1 MRTFFAALVAALTA
15 LAVLVVVPAG
25 AQTESDVYIVHG
37 IPGVDVDVYV
47 NGALTLPGF
56 EPETITDAL
65 SLAAGDYDID
75 IFAADT
81 SPEAAASDRSDDVV
95 IDVTAAVPAGES
107 VSVVA
112 HRSADGTPTLTA
124 FVNDLSDTAA
134 DQGRVTIRH
143 AAQAPAVDII
153 AGGAA
158 VAPFTNIVNGTEKAA
173 DLPVDTYP
181 TGIAAAGTTD
191 ELVAAP
197 VTATAGSN
205 LVVYAI
211 GILGVDFTLI
221 TQSFDGLLP
230 GDTSDVRVIHGIP
243 GLNVD
248 VYVNGALLLPGFE
261 PKTVAGPLELE
272 EGSYDIDIFEAVADA
287 PAAIGDRTDDAA
299 IDLTAMVPGN
309 ADIDLVAHLD
319 ASGTPTVT
327 PFVNDTSLIPG
338 GINARVSIRHTA
350 EAPAVDIVAG
360 GAAVT
365 GLTNLTNGNAA
376 DIELPAGSYPTGIA
390 ATGSTDVLAPAP
402 LNLVPGQSVT
412 VYAIGT
418 LGSTFDLIVRSDAGL
433 NLAAEYREATA
444 NAGFT
449 ARLYL
454 AALGRTPDASGF
466 AYWVDRLD
474 TEEMTLERITEFFV
488 DSPEFGERFPNVDT
502 DQEFVELAYEHVFG
516 RAPDAGGQAYWL
528 DRLETGSVTHASLIV
543 FFADSPEF
551 RAYTGTN

>member
-1 MRTFFAALVAALTA
+1 MRRFFAALVAALTA

-25 AQTESDVYIVHG
+25 AQTDSDVYVLHG
-37 IPGVDVDVYV
+37 IPGVTVDVYV
-47 NGALTLPGF
+47 NGALTLDSF
-56 EPETITDAL
+56 EPEDIAGPL
-65 SLAAGDYDID
+65 SLPAGDYDID
-75 IFAADT
+75 IFA
-81 SPEAAASDRSDDVV
+81 EAATASETSSARSDAAV
-95 IDVTAAVPAGES
+95 IDVTAAVPGGES
-107 VSVVA
+107 VSVIA
-112 HRSADGTPTLTA
+112 HLDAAGAPTLTA
-124 FVNDLSDTAA
+124 FVNDLSDTARNE
-134 DQGRVTIRH
+134 GRVTIRH
-143 AAQAPAVDII
+143 TAEAPAVDII

-158 VAPFTNIVNGTEKAA
+158 VAPFTNLTNGTEAVA
-173 DLPVDTYP
+173 DLPAGDYP
-181 TGIAAAGTTD
+181 TGIAAAGSTG
-191 ELVAAP
+191 ELVPAP
-197 VTATAGSN
+197 VTATAGTN

-211 GILGVDFTLI
+211 GSLGSSFTLI

-230 GDTSDVRVIHGIP
+230 DTSDVRVIHGIP

-248 VYVNGALLLPGFE
+248 VYVDGALLIDGFA
-261 PKTVAGPLELE
+261 PTTVAGPLELVA
-272 EGSYDIDIFEAVADA
+272 GSYDIDVFAAVDA
-287 PAAIGDRTDDAA
+287 PPAAIADRSDAAA
-299 IDLTAMVPGN
+299 IDVTASVPEN

-319 ASGTPTVT
+319 TAGTPTIT

-350 EAPAVDIVAG
+350 QAPAVDIVAA

-376 DIELPAGSYPTGIA
+376 DVELPAGSYPTGIA

-418 LGSTFDLIVRSDAGL
+418 LGSTFDLIIRSDAGL
-433 NLAAEYREATA
+433 NLSPQYREATA

-454 AALGRTPDASGF
+454 AALGRTPDTSGF
-466 AYWVDRLD
+466 AYWVNRLD
-474 TEEMTLERITEFFV
+474 TEEMTLERITEFFI
-488 DSPEFGERFPNVDT
+488 DSPEFGDRFPNVDS
-502 DQEFVELAYEHVFG
+502 DEEFVDLAYEHVFG
-516 RAPDAGGQAYWL
+516 RAPDAGGEAYWL
-528 DRLETGSVTHASLIV
+528 DRLENGSVTRASLIV

>member
-1 MRTFFAALVAALTA
+1 MRRFFAALVAALTA

-25 AQTESDVYIVHG
+25 AQTNSDVYVLHG
-37 IPGVDVDVYV
+37 IPGVTVDVYV
-47 NGALTLPGF
+47 NGALTLDSF
-56 EPETITDAL
+56 EPEDIAGPL
-65 SLAAGDYDID
+65 SLPAGNYDID
-75 IFAADT
+75 IFA
-81 SPEAAASDRSDDVV
+81 EAATASESSSARSDDAV
-95 IDVTAAVPAGES
+95 IDVTAAVPGGES
-107 VSVVA
+107 VSVIA
-112 HRSADGTPTLTA
+112 HLDAAGAPTLTA
-124 FVNDLSDTAA
+124 FVNDLSDT
-134 DQGRVTIRH
+134 DRNEGRVTIRH
-143 AAQAPAVDII
+143 TAEAPAVDII

-158 VAPFTNIVNGTEKAA
+158 VAPFTNLTNGNEAVA
-173 DLPVDTYP
+173 DLPAGDYP
-181 TGIAAAGTTD
+181 TGIAATGTTD
-191 ELVAAP
+191 ELVPAP

-211 GILGVDFTLI
+211 GSLGTSFTLI

-230 GDTSDVRVIHGIP
+230 DTSDVRVIHGVP
-243 GLNVD
+243 GLDVD
-248 VYVNGALLLPGFE
+248 VYVDGALLIGGFA
-261 PKTVAGPLELE
+261 PTTVAGPLQLVA
-272 EGSYDIDIFEAVADA
+272 GSYDIDVFVAVDSP
-287 PAAIGDRTDDAA
+287 PAAIGDRADVAA
-299 IDLTAMVPGN
+299 IDITASVPEN

-319 ASGTPTVT
+319 ASSAPTIT

-350 EAPAVDIVAG
+350 EAPAVDIVAA

-376 DIELPAGSYPTGIA
+376 DVELPAGSYPTGIA
-390 ATGSTDVLAPAP
+390 ATGTTDVLAPAP

-418 LGSTFDLIVRSDAGL
+418 LGSTFDLVIRSDAGL
-433 NLAAEYREATA
+433 NLSPEYREAAA

-466 AYWVDRLD
+466 AYWVNRMD
-474 TEEMTLERITEFFV
+474 TEEMTLERITEFFI
-488 DSPEFGERFPNVDT
+488 DSPEFGDRFPNVDT
-502 DQEFVELAYEHVFG
+502 DEEFIDLAYEHVFG
-516 RAPDAGGQAYWL
+516 RAPDAGGEAYWL
-528 DRLETGSVTHASLIV
+528 DRLETGSVTRAGLIV

>member
-1 MRTFFAALVAALTA
+1 MRRFFAALVAALTA

-25 AQTESDVYIVHG
+25 AQTNSDVYVLHG
-37 IPGVDVDVYV
+37 IPGVTVDVYV
-47 NGALTLPGF
+47 NGALTLDSF
-56 EPETITDAL
+56 EPEDIAGPL
-65 SLAAGDYDID
+65 SLPAGDYDID
-75 IFAADT
+75 IFA
-81 SPEAAASDRSDDVV
+81 EAATASETSSARSDAAV
-95 IDVTAAVPAGES
+95 IDVTAAVPGGES
-107 VSVVA
+107 VSVIA
-112 HRSADGTPTLTA
+112 HLDAAGAPTLTA
-124 FVNDLSDTAA
+124 FVNDLSDTARNE
-134 DQGRVTIRH
+134 GRVTIRH
-143 AAQAPAVDII
+143 TAEAPAVDII

-158 VAPFTNIVNGTEKAA
+158 VAPFTNLTNGNEAVA
-173 DLPVDTYP
+173 DLPAGDYP
-181 TGIAAAGTTD
+181 TGIAAAGSTD
-191 ELVAAP
+191 ELVPAP
-197 VTATAGSN
+197 VTATAGTN

-211 GILGVDFTLI
+211 GSLGSSFTLI

-230 GDTSDVRVIHGIP
+230 DASDVRVIHGIP
-243 GLNVD
+243 GLTVD
-248 VYVNGALLLPGFE
+248 VYVDGALLIGGFA
-261 PKTVAGPLELE
+261 PTTVAGPLELVA
-272 EGSYDIDIFEAVADA
+272 GSYDIDIFAAVDSP
-287 PAAIGDRTDDAA
+287 PAAIADRSDAAA
-299 IDLTAMVPGN
+299 IDVTASVPEN

-319 ASGTPTVT
+319 AAGTPTIT

-350 EAPAVDIVAG
+350 QAPAVDIVAA

-376 DIELPAGSYPTGIA
+376 DVELPAGSYPTGIA

-418 LGSTFDLIVRSDAGL
+418 LGSTFDLIIRSDAGL
-433 NLAAEYREATA
+433 NLSPQYREATA

-466 AYWVDRLD
+466 AYWVNRLD
-474 TEEMTLERITEFFV
+474 TEEMTLERITEFFI
-488 DSPEFGERFPNVDT
+488 DSSEFNDRFPNVDT
-502 DQEFVELAYEHVFG
+502 DEEFVDLAYEHVFG
-516 RAPDAGGQAYWL
+516 RAPDAGGEAYWL
-528 DRLETGSVTHASLIV
+528 DRLENGSVTRASLIV